1 MLTNNPTKVSI
12 TIRES
17 FRRSKPVVSTLV
29 VPAVSAKKG
38 NTKHYK
44 RYHLQNEPLILEFVD
59 NIVNFDGGKRSITEA
74 RQIASDVSKYMA
86 FACDKKCAW
95 ESFTEIDN
103 LKSFVEQLEKDGIG
117 SDGITT
123 KLERLEIA
131 IKYILLQRRQASPF

>member
-1 MLTNNPTKVSI
+1 M
-12 TIRES
+12 
-17 FRRSKPVVSTLV
+17 
-29 VPAVSAKKG
+29 
-38 NTKHYK
+38 
-44 RYHLQNEPLILEFVD
+44 D

-86 FACDKKCAW
+86 FACDKKCDW
-95 ESFTEIDN
+95 ESFTEIDT

-131 IKYILLQRRQASPF
+131 IKYCC